1 MKRTESLAQVES
13 QQDSWDIAVIGGG
26 ASGLGVA
33 LDALSRGLS
42 VVLLE
47 KADFAKGTSS
57 RSTKLLHGGVRY
69 LAQGD
74 VFLVLEALKERGRMM
89 RNAPHLSGKQSFII
103 PIYTLWDQLKY
114 GVGLKVYDLMAGS
127 LRIGRSHWL
136 SKKEVVDKIPTIQ
149 QENLRGG
156 VVYYDGQFDDAR
168 LALSVAQ
175 TCSDMG
181 GCVLNY
187 TEVTGLSKDE
197 NGQITGVEA
206 LDTIGGKPLQIAAKT
221 VVNATG
227 VFSDAVL
234 RMDQPGAKRSILPSQ
249 GAHLTLDL
257 SFLGGKDALMIP
269 ETPDGRVLFGIPWQG
284 KLVVGTTDTPRTKAE
299 AEPKALEEEV
309 DFILETCADY
319 LVKPPKRSDV
329 LSVFAGLRPLAA
341 PKEEG
346 ASTKEVSRSHKIVVS
361 DSGLVSLLG
370 GKWTTFR
377 QMGQDTVDEILKRK
391 PSPAS
396 SSKSADLRL
405 HGFPE
410 ATTPQ
415 GHWRVY
421 GSDAKAIQALIE
433 QQPALGQPL
442 HPDYPHTRAEVVW
455 MVREEMAQHLEDILA
470 RRTRMLFLDAE
481 AAVEMAEPTAAIMQ
495 EETGKDDAWKNQEV
509 EAFKAVARG
518 YILSGGS
525 QMPVS

>member
-1 MKRTESLAQVES
+1 MKRSESLAQLQS
-13 QQDSWDIAVIGGG
+13 QTTPWDIAVIGGG

-103 PIYTLWDQLKY
+103 PIYSLWDQLKY
-114 GVGLKVYDLMAGS
+114 GVGLKVYDLMAGR

-136 SKKEVVDKIPTIQ
+136 SKRKVVEKLPTIRQ
-149 QENLRGG
+149 DGLRGG

-175 TCSDMG
+175 TCSKMG
-181 GCVLNY
+181 GCLLNY
-187 TEVTGLSKDE
+187 TEVTGLSKDDA
-197 NGQITGVEA
+197 GQLDGLEA
-206 LDTIGGKPLQIAAKT
+206 KDSLSGETFHIPAKSI
-221 VVNATG
+221 VNATG
-227 VFSDAVL
+227 VFADTIL
-234 RMDQPGAKRSILPSQ
+234 RMDQPRAKRSIMPSQ

-269 ETPDGRVLFGIPWQG
+269 ETSDGRVLFGIPWQG
-284 KLVVGTTDTPRTKAE
+284 KLILGTTDTPRKE
-299 AEPKALEEEV
+299 ASFEPQALEQEI
-309 DFILETCADY
+309 DFILQTCADY
-319 LVKPPKRSDV
+319 LTKPPKREDV

-346 ASTKEVSRSHKIVVS
+346 AATKEVSRSHKVVVS

-377 QMGQDTVDEILKRK
+377 QMGEDTVDEILKRV
-391 PSPAS
+391 SLQAS
-396 SSKSADLRL
+396 ESKSAKLPL
-405 HGFPE
+405 HGSPNGTLPE
-410 ATTPQ
+410 
-415 GHWRVY
+415 GHWRIY

-433 QQPALGQPL
+433 QQPELGERL
-442 HPDYPHTRAEVVW
+442 HPDYPHTKAEVVW
-455 MVREEMAQHLEDILA
+455 MAQEEMAMQVEDVLA
-470 RRTRMLFLDAE
+470 RRTRMLFLDSK
-481 AAVEMAEPTAAIMQ
+481 AAIDMADPVGNILQQ
-495 EETGKDDAWKNQEV
+495 ELGKDDAWKGQQVTE
-509 EAFKAVARG
+509 FKKMAAAYV
-518 YILSGGS
+518 LK
-525 QMPVS
+525 Q